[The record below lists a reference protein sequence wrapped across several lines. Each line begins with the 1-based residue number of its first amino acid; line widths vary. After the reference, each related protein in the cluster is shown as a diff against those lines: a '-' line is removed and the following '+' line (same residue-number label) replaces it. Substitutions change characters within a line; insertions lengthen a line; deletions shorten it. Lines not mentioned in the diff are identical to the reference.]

1 LNGSKDAI
9 EMKFKTL
16 SECRQFSEVIAY
28 DLKIKKMDNFKQAS
42 RIGLRVST
50 TQGLLSVEQLWTLS
64 LNKLSVII
72 KNVKKTLKGSEGDDE
87 LSFLDET
94 KTVDKEVQLTFDILK
109 DIYLTKKLE
118 AEEEKNVAQRKL
130 NNERIM
136 SLIHK
141 KQNEKLENMSE
152 EELQSLLQ

>member
-1 LNGSKDAI
+1 
-9 EMKFKTL
+9 
-16 SECRQFSEVIAY
+16 
-28 DLKIKKMDNFKQAS
+28 MDNFKQAS

-72 KNVKKTLKGSEGDDE
+72 KNVKKTLKALKGSEGDDE

>member
-1 LNGSKDAI
+1 
-9 EMKFKTL
+9 
-16 SECRQFSEVIAY
+16 
-28 DLKIKKMDNFKQAS
+28 MDNFKQAS

>member
-1 LNGSKDAI
+1 
-9 EMKFKTL
+9 M
-16 SECRQFSEVIAY
+16 
-28 DLKIKKMDNFKQAS
+28 
-42 RIGLRVST
+42 
-50 TQGLLSVEQLWTLS
+50 
-64 LNKLSVII
+64 
-72 KNVKKTLKGSEGDDE
+72 
-87 LSFLDET
+87 DET